1 MRPFIIRT
9 LQERSID
16 SSNHLGGIN
25 KRTEKQEK
33 EDKEEFLR
41 SRRKIEDIIK
51 MTLNMGCRGVN
62 SIYVFQQRDR
72 C

>member
-25 KRTEKQEK
+25 KRTEKQGK
-33 EDKEEFLR
+33 EDKEEFFR
-41 SRRKIEDIIK
+41 SRRKIEDTIK
-51 MTLNMGCRGVN
+51 MTLNMGSRDVN
-62 SIYVFQQRDR
+62 SIYVFQQRDQ